1 LTVTYISL
9 KSIFEFVKCTTNSRN
24 VVEGEEVL
32 RAKQIILCGKIQEVN
47 LVFVAKLQS
56 SL

>member
-1 LTVTYISL
+1 MYISL
-9 KSIFEFVKCTTNSRN
+9 KLIFEFVKCTTNSRN
-24 VVEGEEVL
+24 AVEGEEVL

-56 SL
+56 RLQI